1 MASRFVG
8 GGTIGAESA
17 AETDKQQSQP
27 PAAAAG
33 SKSVEWEVVQRQLE
47 EERRRKDEAR
57 IKAATGGERSLYE
70 ILQAN
75 KAAKQEAFEEQ
86 HRLRNQFRALDDD
99 EAAFLDEVRER
110 QAQKENALRQET
122 EQGLREFREK
132 QRQGAS
138 GGALE
143 ENEASEDWGVS
154 RKRKRA
160 VRTTGANKVTRRSG
174 EKTVDKQEAV
184 DKGRETT
191 RSQTTGKETSRVSA
205 LVAYGSDDS
214 DDA

>member
-1 MASRFVG
+1 MDA
-8 GGTIGAESA
+8 
-17 AETDKQQSQP
+17 
-27 PAAAAG
+27 
-33 SKSVEWEVVQRQLE
+33 
-47 EERRRKDEAR
+47 
-57 IKAATGGERSLYE
+57 
-70 ILQAN
+70 
-75 KAAKQEAFEEQ
+75 AAKQEAFEEQ

-110 QAQKENALRQET
+110 QAREENAQRQET
-122 EQGLREFREK
+122 ERGLREFREK

-160 VRTTGANKVTRRSG
+160 VRARGANKVASKSG
-174 EKTVDKQEAV
+174 KATADKPEAA
-184 DKGRETT
+184 DQGRERTA
-191 RSQTTGKETSRVSA
+191 SQTRDKETSRASA